1 MFTHCN
7 YTWVEVKNINL
18 SMLEL
23 QSLTILYL
31 FQLYCH
37 KASIMETLCD
47 SLETFC
53 SSSVYIWVKPLNPL

>member
-7 YTWVEVKNINL
+7 YTWVELKNINL
-18 SMLEL
+18 FMLEL

-37 KASIMETLCD
+37 KASIVNLMKFSGDVCVVPLCI
-47 SLETFC
+47 SGFKT
-53 SSSVYIWVKPLNPL
+53 LNPL

>member
-47 SLETFC
+47 SLETF
-53 SSSVYIWVKPLNPL
+53 V